1 MSSGQEAP
9 GGGQEAPGGGQDGAS
24 LPAPEAATATIAPE
38 PLDLR
43 LLPPAVS
50 AWATAW
56 WAVAQEA
63 RLGAVVA
70 AALVCL
76 AVGVLALGRAWRYR
90 PARHRQ
96 DVRPGAGKD
105 TATVRG
111 PASASV
117 ALSALTACAVLVV
130 SAAGLHARAAD
141 PLTQAARAGREVSV
155 EAVVATAPRATAS
168 QRATSVLVEL
178 KVLSVDG
185 RACGQRAMV
194 FGSKEWIGT
203 HLGERVRLRAR
214 PQEAEPGGGEAAVI
228 GAQAQPRVVGPA
240 SGSLAVVG
248 RLREALVEAAGREP
262 AQGGRWPQGSH
273 ALVPGVALGDDSAL
287 PGQVREQM
295 RAVSLTHLT
304 AVSGQHVAILTALVL
319 SALGLLPRRWRALAG
334 ALALVGLVVLVR
346 PSGSVLRAA
355 AMGGVMLLGVALGRR
370 SATLPSLCGA
380 LVVLLLVDPWQ
391 SRDYGFALSVA
402 ATGGIVLGTAPVQ
415 AGLGRWL
422 PSWLSTALAVP
433 LVAQVACA
441 PLLVMLQPSV
451 GLWAVPANV
460 LAAPPVPVATLCG
473 LAAALV
479 APVWPGLATVIAW
492 PALAACAWLALVA
505 RVFASL
511 PGAVVAWPQGIGGAV
526 ALAAIETTAVLAFLR
541 GARTVRRLR
550 GR

>member
-1 MSSGQEAP
+1 MSSGQQAADDRRGSGSQP
-9 GGGQEAPGGGQDGAS
+9 V
-24 LPAPEAATATIAPE
+24 PEAATAPTAPE

-43 LLPPAVS
+43 LVPAAIA
-50 AWATAW
+50 AWVTAW

-63 RLGAVVA
+63 HLGVVVVA
-70 AALVCL
+70 AVVWIG
-76 AVGVLALGRAWRYR
+76 VGVLALRRARRYR
-90 PARHRQ
+90 PARHRA
-96 DVRPGAGKD
+96 DPRPGVGTD

-117 ALSALTACAVLVV
+117 ALSALAACAVLVV

-141 PLTQAARAGREVSV
+141 PLIQAARAGREVSI

-178 KVLSVDG
+178 TVLSVDG
-185 RACGQRAMV
+185 RASRQRAMV
-194 FGSKEWIGT
+194 FGREGWLHT
-203 HLGERVRLRAR
+203 HVGERVQVRTRLQA
-214 PQEAEPGGGEAAVI
+214 AEPGSGEAAVI
-228 GAQAQPRVVGPA
+228 GAQAQPRVVGPP
-240 SGSLAVVG
+240 SGALAVVG
-248 RLREALVEAAGREP
+248 RLREGLVEAAGREGVQ
-262 AQGGRWPQGSH
+262 ARRWPPGSH

-304 AVSGQHVAILTALVL
+304 AVSGQHVAILAGLVL
-319 SALGLLPRRWRALAG
+319 SALGILPRRWRALAG
-334 ALALVGLVVLVR
+334 AVALAGLVVLVR

-355 AMGGVMLLGVALGRR
+355 AMGSVMLLGVALGRR

-391 SRDYGFALSVA
+391 SRDYGFALSAA

-422 PSWLSTALAVP
+422 PRWLATVLAVP
-433 LVAQVACA
+433 LVAQAACA

-460 LAAPPVPVATLCG
+460 LAAPAVPVATLCG

-479 APVWPGLATVIAW
+479 APLWLGLAAVVAW
-492 PALAACAWLALVA
+492 PALVGCAWLALVA
-505 RVFASL
+505 RAFASL
-511 PGAVVAWPQGIGGAV
+511 PGAVVAWPEGVWGAV
-526 ALAAIETTAVLAFLR
+526 ALAAIETTAVLVGWRSARAKRRSR
-541 GARTVRRLR
+541 G
-550 GR
+550 G